1 MKKYFFVLIFTSFI
15 SAGANAQSDFMWS
28 KNTLSFNWEI
38 GVPLKANYLNSA
50 SLAGA
55 NLDFRHFINNKFSLG
70 VAWHWNTFEEY
81 LSPRVF
87 ENPEGSR
94 AIFTD
99 AVPQVYVMP
108 MLLKAHYY
116 FDGGKNMK
124 PYAGLGLGAQYARQQ
139 VFYNIFVTDVHNW
152 GFAARPEVGLMYKF
166 DNATGGLHFNVGYNY
181 ATNQN
186 ETFRINNL
194 QHLGISIGGW
204 WNLY

>member
-1 MKKYFFVLIFTSFI
+1 MKKYFIIPIIILFG
-15 SAGANAQSDFMWS
+15 SAMASAQSDFLWS
-28 KNTLSFNWEI
+28 KNTLSLNWEI
-38 GVPLKANYLNSA
+38 GLPLKADYLSSA

-108 MLLKAHYY
+108 MLLKGHYY
-116 FDGGKNMK
+116 FDGAKNLK
-124 PYAGLGLGAQYARQQ
+124 PYAGLGVGAQYARQQ
-139 VFYNIFVTDVHNW
+139 VYYNIFVSQVDNW

-166 DNATGGLHFNVGYNY
+166 NNATGGLHFNVGYNY

-186 ETFRINNL
+186 KTFKINNL
-194 QHLGISIGGW
+194 QHFGISIGGW